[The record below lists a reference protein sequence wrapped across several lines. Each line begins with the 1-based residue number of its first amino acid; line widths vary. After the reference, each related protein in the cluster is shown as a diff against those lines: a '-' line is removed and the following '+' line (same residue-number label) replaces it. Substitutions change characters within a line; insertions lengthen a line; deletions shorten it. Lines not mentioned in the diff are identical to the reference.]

1 MSRLRLFRA
10 VLLTG
15 LIALAIAPAGAVG
28 AKPERVHER
37 VMEFFEGDN
46 VCGLT
51 VDTTVSGVFTDL
63 AFVDKNGNFVRF
75 MNLSSILVT
84 ITDADG
90 DSVTVRN
97 ANLYLETH
105 VVDEEAGTFTVFA
118 TFKGLPEKIQTAKG
132 PVLLRDAGIATFVDT
147 FDLATGEP
155 ISSDVIGVKGPHPE
169 LDSDFEAFCE
179 VVTDAL
185 A

>member
-1 MSRLRLFRA
+1 MSRPKLLRAF
-10 VLLTG
+10 LLVSA
-15 LIALAIAPAGAVG
+15 LALAIAPAGAIG
-28 AKPERVHER
+28 AKPDRLHQRVF
-37 VMEFFEGDN
+37 EFFEADN

-63 AFVDKNGNFVRF
+63 AFVDKDGNLVRF
-75 MNLSSILVT
+75 LNLSSIRVT

-90 DSVTVRN
+90 DSVVVQN
-97 ANLYLETH
+97 AGLFESRE
-105 VVDEEAGTFTVFA
+105 VVDEAAGTISFFS
-118 TFKGLPEKIQTAKG
+118 TFKGLPEKIQTPKG

-147 FDLATGEP
+147 FDLATGEF
-155 ISSDVIGVKGPHPE
+155 ISSDVIVVKGPHPE

-179 VVTDAL
+179 VVTEAL